1 MTAFLGT
8 DRKVFLR
15 VLALALTLAMA
26 FGSTLSPAR
35 ADDEPGWLSKA
46 LGLRTE
52 TPVSPPFVQKTRPA
66 KGDYVPVH
74 TPRVGPTSKPMSKD
88 QVVAQERS
96 LEASRRAHD
105 KIAGRRGAAPEKTV
119 ADGLDQGANR
129 NRKPESCVGLTCANP
144 SLLPAQ
150 PGREYR

>member
-8 DRKVFLR
+8 DRKV
-15 VLALALTLAMA
+15 LALTFALAMV
-26 FGSTLSPAR
+26 FGGALSPAL
-35 ADDEPGWLSKA
+35 ADDEPGWLAK
-46 LGLRTE
+46 LLHLRTE

-66 KGDYVPVH
+66 ASDYLPVH
-74 TPRVGPTSKPMSKD
+74 TPRVGPTSKPMTKE
-88 QVVAQERS
+88 QVASQERS

-105 KIAGRRGAAPEKTV
+105 KIAGRRTGAPDKSV
-119 ADGLDQGANR
+119 AESMGPGG
-129 NRKPESCVGLTCANP
+129 NRKRIPEPCVGLTCANP

>member
-8 DRKVFLR
+8 DRKVLQ
-15 VLALALTLAMA
+15 VAALALALALG
-26 FGSTLSPAR
+26 FGGSVNPAQ
-35 ADDEPGWLSKA
+35 AEDEPGWLSKA

-52 TPVSPPFVQKTRPA
+52 TPVSPAFVQKTRPS
-66 KGDYVPVH
+66 KTDYVPVH

-88 QVVAQERS
+88 QVTAQEKS
-96 LEASRRAHD
+96 LDSSRRAHD
-105 KIAGRRGAAPEKTV
+105 KIAGRRGAAPQKSV
-119 ADGLDQGANR
+119 AEGLEQGANR
-129 NRKPESCVGLTCANP
+129 NRKPEECVGLTCANP